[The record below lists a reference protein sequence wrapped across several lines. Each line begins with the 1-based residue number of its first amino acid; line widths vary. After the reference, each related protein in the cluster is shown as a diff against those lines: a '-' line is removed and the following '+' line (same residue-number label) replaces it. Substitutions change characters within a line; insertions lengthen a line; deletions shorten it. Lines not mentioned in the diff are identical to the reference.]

1 MRAYRRGMTVSYS
14 KIMSAATAGYAVFA
28 LVKPRHLGTALT
40 KSPLKQPEYDVVARL
55 FGPRD
60 LTVSALALLA
70 PSPVALERAMIARV
84 VLDLS
89 DAVLLTREASNAGGR
104 AKVLG
109 ATITWASLNVAAILA
124 DRSSR

>member
-1 MRAYRRGMTVSYS
+1 MTTSYS
-14 KIMSAATAGYAVFA
+14 KIISAATAGYAVFA
-28 LVKPRHLGTALT
+28 LVKPRHLGKALT

-60 LTVSALALLA
+60 LAVSALAILA

-89 DAVLLTREASNAGGR
+89 DAALLTPQATTKGGK

-109 ATITWASLNVAAILA
+109 ATLSWASLNIAAILA
-124 DRSSR
+124 DRKAR

>member
-1 MRAYRRGMTVSYS
+1 MKPSYS

-28 LVKPRHLGTALT
+28 LAKPRHLGTALT
-40 KSPLKQPEYDVVARL
+40 KSPLKRPEYDLVARM

-60 LTVSALALLA
+60 LAVSALALLA

-89 DAVLLTREASNAGGR
+89 DAVLLTPEATTKVAK

-109 ATITWASLNVAAILA
+109 ATLTWAGLNVAAIRA
-124 DRSSR
+124 DRRAR